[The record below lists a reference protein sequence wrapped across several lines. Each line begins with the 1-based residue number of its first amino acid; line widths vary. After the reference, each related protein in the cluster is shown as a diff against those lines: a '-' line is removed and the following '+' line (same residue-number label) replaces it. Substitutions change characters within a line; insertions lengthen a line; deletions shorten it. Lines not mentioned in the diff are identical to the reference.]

1 MGSLGSLF
9 NRWLALLN
17 RRASLEVS
25 SIMANPTWSSCALYE
40 QCNSSNGL
48 YLLKINMTNKLLTCF
63 KAISLTMA
71 LCVAGLCSA
80 NEKFPSRPVTLIV
93 PQAAGG
99 ANDAIARV
107 VAQKLTEQWGQTV
120 LVENRPG
127 AGGNV
132 GTAFAAKAKN
142 DGYTLLVNADSA
154 QVINPFL
161 YAKTGFDSVKD
172 FDTVAPL
179 AKAGYV
185 LVANPSLP
193 VNNVS
198 ELITLAKSKPGSLS
212 IASAGNG
219 TLNHLIGEML
229 QKATDIQLQHI
240 PYKAAAAAATDVVGG
255 QVPLSVQSMPSSIAF
270 IRAGKL
276 KVLGV
281 LNEKRL
287 AALPDSP
294 TIGETVPGF
303 GATPWYGMF
312 APAGTPKSILM
323 QIQNDVSKALDAK
336 DVQDRLATLGC
347 EPFKGT
353 ADQLAQI
360 VKSDMVRWAKIVK
373 DSGAKLD

>member
-1 MGSLGSLF
+1 MDRHLTVF
-9 NRWLALLN
+9 DALIERHTMKN
-17 RRASLEVS
+17 AF
-25 SIMANPTWSSCALYE
+25 
-40 QCNSSNGL
+40 
-48 YLLKINMTNKLLTCF
+48 LTGF
-63 KAISLTMA
+63 KAISLTLALSMA
-71 LCVAGLCSA
+71 VLSNA
-80 NEKFPSRPVTLIV
+80 NEKFPSRQVTLVV

-107 VAQKLTEQWGQTV
+107 VAQKLAEQWGQPV

-172 FDTVAPL
+172 FDPVAPL

-185 LVANPSLP
+185 LVANPSFP
-193 VNNVS
+193 ANNVS
-198 ELITLAKSKPGSLS
+198 ELIALAKAKPGSLS

-281 LNEKRL
+281 VNEKRL

-312 APAGTPKSILM
+312 APAGTPKNILL
-323 QIQNDVSKALDAK
+323 QIQNDVAKALDAK

-353 ADQLAQI
+353 GDQLAQI
-360 VKSDMVRWAKIVK
+360 VKTDMVRWAKIVK

>member
-1 MGSLGSLF
+1 MDRHLTVF
-9 NRWLALLN
+9 DALIERHTMKN
-17 RRASLEVS
+17 AF
-25 SIMANPTWSSCALYE
+25 
-40 QCNSSNGL
+40 
-48 YLLKINMTNKLLTCF
+48 LTGF
-63 KAISLTMA
+63 KAISLTLA
-71 LCVAGLCSA
+71 LSVAGLSNA
-80 NEKFPSRPVTLIV
+80 NEKFPSRQVTLVV

-107 VAQKLTEQWGQTV
+107 VAQKLAEQWGQPV

-172 FDTVAPL
+172 FDPVAPL

-185 LVANPSLP
+185 LVANPSFP
-193 VNNVS
+193 ANNVS
-198 ELITLAKSKPGSLS
+198 ELIALAKAKPGSLS

-281 LNEKRL
+281 VNEKRL

-312 APAGTPKSILM
+312 APAGTPKNILL
-323 QIQNDVSKALDAK
+323 QIQNDVAKALDAK

-353 ADQLAQI
+353 GDQLAQI
-360 VKSDMVRWAKIVK
+360 VKTDMVRWAKIVK